1 MRVSFEDLIQ
11 IDFEDGLRYLLGVL
25 KVLAKTTIKWTIL
38 YFAEIIVFL
47 FNLLRPAED
56 LLLLNIFDF
65 GQDRPSGTFYRI
77 S

>member
-1 MRVSFEDLIQ
+1 MINYHK
-11 IDFEDGLRYLLGVL
+11 IDH
-25 KVLAKTTIKWTIL
+25 IIWSIL
-38 YFAEIIVFL
+38 YFDEIIVSL
-47 FNLLRPAED
+47 FHLLRPAED